1 MVPLHFRWQ
10 YFAAFAASLFF
21 LGVILALYFGNPHL
35 LASFGALIAA
45 AGAVTVVIHIQY
57 EIVLEHEFREQ
68 IRRLEDAGKAAGS
81 PGMEATLDRITK
93 QSREHAHQQVK
104 KSRISAAVIVAIIT
118 AFGEVVHGFGEAA
131 MHLIERMM
139 VGRY

>member
-1 MVPLHFRWQ
+1 LAIFC
-10 YFAAFAASLFF
+10 AFAASLFF
-21 LGVILALYFGNPHL
+21 LGVILVLYFGNPHL

-45 AGAVTVVIHIQY
+45 GGAVTVVIQIQY

-93 QSREHAHQQVK
+93 QSRE
-104 KSRISAAVIVAIIT
+104 ISLRSLQLLAKLFT
-118 AFGEVVHGFGEAA
+118 ALGK
-131 MHLIERMM
+131 LPCI
-139 VGRY
+139 

>member
-45 AGAVTVVIHIQY
+45 AGVTNFCRCDCCDHYSFWRSCSRLWGSCHAFNRENDGWQ
-57 EIVLEHEFREQ
+57 VLRAGEAGWIAPSHSLRFGLESDHAALARLNRGL
-68 IRRLEDAGKAAGS
+68 RRL
-81 PGMEATLDRITK
+81 
-93 QSREHAHQQVK
+93 Q
-104 KSRISAAVIVAIIT
+104 
-118 AFGEVVHGFGEAA
+118 
-131 MHLIERMM
+131 
-139 VGRY
+139 VGRAKSPPPRS